1 MSYEPAPNRAR
12 TPREQRAARPFTG
25 LLTAFLLAL
34 TLAACTKAPPT
45 EEPPPPP
52 GPGAPSL
59 TAPATMHGQTTATI
73 QVSAEGPWQLRVLEG
88 QGETPIAPHVT
99 LSRASGTG
107 ATNVTLTVNPAGLNH
122 IPNYQFRLQLQA
134 AGETVTRSV
143 LFTFP
148 YVTGYAMQGADGA
161 GLTLELGIG
170 AGGASGADGATTSN
184 GATTGDDFAGYTDS
198 DGAPGVIIAPVD
210 SPDEPAEATG
220 AGAAEGVLHPL
231 AAEPAPAALTA
242 DEQAQTHEIGVD
254 SVTLI
259 VGLQAADP
267 ALSAAGLAGAPATTA
282 VSALGVAVNSI
293 AGARVD
299 ARFDAAG
306 LALVEV
312 PAAEA
317 DAALERLERTRGV
330 RYVEL
335 PVPIYPASNDQ
346 FRHLQWNLDAVDAEQ
361 LWSVSSGSG
370 VTIAVLDNGFYP
382 NHPDLRAN
390 VIGQYDA
397 GDQKSSAA
405 ATRPECGTHGT
416 HVAGIAAAAANNTIG
431 VAGAAPG
438 AGLYLVDLDYETRA
452 GCPMD
457 SGSLIRGILHVV
469 NDGNPHAEVMNLSL
483 GTSQALGQS
492 TVDAL
497 RAARNAGIIIVGAA
511 GNTACTNGQA
521 TFDPISYPARYAEV
535 WAVGAT
541 DRDDRRA
548 CYSHIGPELFIAAPG
563 GDGFGPG
570 ERYDTIFS
578 TDYDH
583 VSGTH
588 NYGWME
594 GTSMAAPMV
603 AGIVALLK
611 GAVPS
616 ATNEQIREA
625 LITGATDLGSP
636 GHDDQFGYGLIN
648 AAAAY
653 EALTGATEPP
663 PPPPPPVGV
672 MQISFPD
679 HDEYP
684 DTFLD
689 PDGIFTIT
697 NVPTGPFRIVVAT
710 DEDGDGAYG
719 EQGEYY
725 GEATVDVR
733 FDQPN
738 QAVVILRQR

>member
-1 MSYEPAPNRAR
+1 
-12 TPREQRAARPFTG
+12 
-25 LLTAFLLAL
+25 
-34 TLAACTKAPPT
+34 
-45 EEPPPPP
+45 
-52 GPGAPSL
+52 
-59 TAPATMHGQTTATI
+59 MHGQTTATI
-73 QVSAEGPWQLRVLEG
+73 QVGAEGPWQLRVLEG
-88 QGETPIAPHVT
+88 QGEAPIAPHVT
-99 LSRASGTG
+99 LSRTSGAG
-107 ATNVTLTVNPAGLNH
+107 AANVTLTINPAGLDH

-134 AGETVTRSV
+134 SGETISRSV

-161 GLTLELGIG
+161 ELTLELGSG
-170 AGGASGADGATTSN
+170 AGGTDGATT
-184 GATTGDDFAGYTDS
+184 ADDPA
-198 DGAPGVIIAPVD
+198 GAPGVIIVPVAAPSETVED
-210 SPDEPAEATG
+210 SG

-231 AAEPAPAALTA
+231 ATDPEPAAHAA
-242 DEQAQTHEIGVD
+242 HEPEAD

-317 DAALERLERTRGV
+317 AAAMERLERTRGV

-361 LWSVSSGSG
+361 LWSVSNGSG

-390 VIGQYDA
+390 VVGQYDA

-405 ATRPECGTHGT
+405 ATQPECGTHGT
-416 HVAGIAAAAANNTIG
+416 HVAGIAAAVANNTIG

-469 NDGNPHAEVMNLSL
+469 NDGNPLAEVMNLSL

-541 DRDDRRA
+541 DRDNRRA